1 MGTTSG
7 IICLIIGIISIIA
20 SLFNPGSLILAAV
33 ALYAAY
39 ANLKGKDPPRPR
51 PPPYNTDEK
60 TIICINCGIEN
71 LAVAKVCR
79 WCAKPITAQIT
90 SEN

>member
-20 SLFNPGSLILAAV
+20 SFFNPGSLILAAI
-33 ALYAAY
+33 AFIAAY
-39 ANLKGKDPPRPR
+39 ANLKGNGTTVSRT
-51 PPPYNTDEK
+51 PPPIHDPEAEVVACPHCYT
-60 TIICINCGIEN
+60 EN

-79 WCAKPITAQIT
+79 WCFKPLKETAHQ
-90 SEN
+90 